1 MPRLDAAPIV
11 LQPNVHMGPATV
23 VLEDLAMTGSA
34 LREQTT
40 TAWKKNWSEQAYD
53 FPNSYVTIP
62 QRVMSWDPIST
73 YADDQNNR
81 FVQRYGGAA
90 K

>member
-1 MPRLDAAPIV
+1 MPRLDAAPII

-23 VLEDLAMTGSA
+23 VLEDLADTGSA

-40 TAWKKNWSEQAYD
+40 TAWQKGWSEKPYD
-53 FPNSYVTIP
+53 FPNTYVNLP
-62 QRVMSWDPIST
+62 QRVMTWDPIST

-81 FVQRYGGAA
+81 FVQRYHV
-90 K
+90 KK

>member
-1 MPRLDAAPIV
+1 MPRLDAAPVI

-23 VLEDLAMTGSA
+23 VLEDLADTGSA

-40 TAWKKNWSEQAYD
+40 TAWKKGWSEQSYD

-62 QRVMSWDPIST
+62 QRVMTWDPIST

-81 FVQRYGGAA
+81 FVQRYYSA
-90 K
+90 KK

>member
-1 MPRLDAAPIV
+1 MSQNV
-11 LQPNVHMGPATV
+11 LQGGVWIGPAQV
-23 VLEDLAMTGSA
+23 VLEDKTDVESL

-40 TAWKKNWSEQAYD
+40 TSWRKDWTEQAYD
-53 FPNSYVTIP
+53 FPNSYVKLP
-62 QRVMSWDPIST
+62 QRVLSWDPIST

-81 FVQRYGGAA
+81 FSQRYKIA

>member
-1 MPRLDAAPIV
+1 MPRLDAAPII

-23 VLEDLAMTGSA
+23 VLEDLADTGSA

-40 TAWKKNWSEQAYD
+40 TAWKKGWSEQTYD
-53 FPNSYVTIP
+53 FPNSYVTLP
-62 QRVMSWDPIST
+62 LRVQTWDPIST

-81 FVQRYGGAA
+81 FVQRYNA
-90 K
+90 KK

>member
-1 MPRLDAAPIV
+1 MPRLDTAPIV

-23 VLEDLAMTGSA
+23 LLEDLADASSE
-34 LREQTT
+34 LRERTT
-40 TAWKKNWSEQAYD
+40 TAWKKNWTERGYD

-62 QRVMSWDPIST
+62 QRVMSWNPINT

-81 FVQRYGGAA
+81 FVQRYSL

>member
-1 MPRLDAAPIV
+1 MPRLDAAPVI

-23 VLEDLAMTGSA
+23 VLADLADASSY

-40 TAWKKNWSEQAYD
+40 TAWKKGWSEQSYD

-81 FVQRYGGAA
+81 FVQRYHSS
-90 K
+90 KK

>member
-1 MPRLDAAPIV
+1 MPRLDAAPVI

-23 VLEDLAMTGSA
+23 VLEDLADTGSA

-40 TAWKKNWSEQAYD
+40 TAWKKGWSEQTYD

-62 QRVMSWDPIST
+62 QRVMPWVPIST
-73 YADDQNNR
+73 YADDQNDR
-81 FVQRYGGAA
+81 FVQRYHV
-90 K
+90 KK

>member
-1 MPRLDAAPIV
+1 MPRLDVSQNV
-11 LQPNVHMGPATV
+11 LQGGVWIGPAHV
-23 VLEDLAMTGSA
+23 VLSDKTDVESL

-40 TAWKKNWSEQAYD
+40 TSWRKDWTEQGYD
-53 FPNSYVTIP
+53 FPNSYVTLP

-73 YADDQNNR
+73 YADDQNSR
-81 FVQRYGGAA
+81 FKQRYIS

>member
-1 MPRLDAAPIV
+1 MPRLDAAPVI

-23 VLEDLAMTGSA
+23 LLEDLADASSY

-40 TAWKKNWSEQAYD
+40 TSSKKGWSEQTYD
-53 FPNSYVTIP
+53 FPNSYVDIP

-81 FVQRYGGAA
+81 FVQRYMG
-90 K
+90 KK

>member
-1 MPRLDAAPIV
+1 MPRLDTAPLI

-23 VLEDLAMTGSA
+23 VLEDLADTGSF

-40 TAWKKNWSEQAYD
+40 TAWKKNWTEQGYD
-53 FPNSYVTIP
+53 FPNTYVTIP
-62 QRVMSWDPIST
+62 QRVMEWNPIST
-73 YADDQNNR
+73 YTDDQNNR
-81 FVQRYGGAA
+81 FAQRYSQ